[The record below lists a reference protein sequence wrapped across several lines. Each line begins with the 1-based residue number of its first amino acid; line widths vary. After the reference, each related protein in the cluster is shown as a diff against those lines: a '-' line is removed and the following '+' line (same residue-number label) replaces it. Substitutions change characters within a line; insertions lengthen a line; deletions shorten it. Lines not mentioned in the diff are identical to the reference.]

1 MRIKS
6 RGIENVQKIFPTWI
20 VGSFARRLQP
30 NTAEVLRSR
39 FSKNRGRIFY
49 AQKYF
54 LRWLAFLIFAPWKKT
69 GEKKF
74 ESGSKNGFLGGY
86 HLRTH
91 YFWKARIKNE
101 FSSATTW
108 RATRETFLPEI
119 WTKPLFRRLPLGDE
133 KVLWRFFHKRLNFT
147 PLKFRISER
156 CFSDRWFFARK
167 CPNR

>member
-30 NTAEVLRSR
+30 NTAEILRSR

-108 RATRETFLPEI
+108 RTYPQNFFEVFSLTVE
-119 WTKPLFRRLPLGDE
+119 FR
-133 KVLWRFFHKRLNFT
+133 